1 MEVGGR
7 YKDCWTRT
15 FIQAC
20 LIVSR
25 FSMQVF
31 FSHKYFSCFHRQL
44 VAGGDGGERQV
55 QSLDK
60 DFYIFLYFSCFSS
73 FPRQLLLDWW
83 QVVMEGSGR

>member
-1 MEVGGR
+1 MLD
-7 YKDCWTRT
+7 KDFYTSLSNSLKV
-15 FIQAC
+15 IYA
-20 LIVSR
+20 S
-25 FSMQVF
+25 VF

>member
-1 MEVGGR
+1 M
-7 YKDCWTRT
+7 
-15 FIQAC
+15 
-20 LIVSR
+20 
-25 FSMQVF
+25 
-31 FSHKYFSCFHRQL
+31 
-44 VAGGDGGERQV
+44 AGGDGGERQV

>member
-7 YKDCWTRT
+7 YNCWTRT

-20 LIVSR
+20 LILSR
-25 FSMQVF
+25 FSMF
-31 FSHKYFSCFHRQL
+31 
-44 VAGGDGGERQV
+44 
-55 QSLDK
+55 
-60 DFYIFLYFSCFSS
+60 YFSCFSS